1 MIIDHFP
8 AHKYILSSFLVTT
21 LIIIGTAQNQQSV
34 IDRETILQTIDQA
47 VTFFYSINIEGG
59 YVYHYTADLDEQWGE
74 GRTDKR
80 TIEVQPPGTPAVG
93 MSFLRA
99 YRVSQDPRHL
109 AAARHAA
116 QALIKGQNE
125 FGGWGHKI
133 YLDRAASRSVSF
145 DDDQTQSA
153 IRFLMSLDEVVDD
166 PELTGTIDLALTMM
180 QEAQMSSGAW
190 PHMYPHQGN
199 YHDFATFNDAGI
211 NDCISVMMQA
221 HRQYG
226 SEVFLESLLAAGR
239 FVMISQLPP
248 PQPGWAQQYNEF
260 LQPAWARSFEPP
272 SVCTQVT
279 VLNIHTL
286 IDLYLYTGNA
296 WYLEAIPD
304 ALSWLNQ
311 VKMENGLW
319 GRFLEIGTDKAL
331 YYDRDRI
338 RVDEPSQ
345 LSEERRT
352 GYGYQV
358 DLDDRLEAAKR
369 RFAAVKQMT
378 TKQFPASDPLADSI
392 TTEDEINWKEKVQ
405 RIIVNQDD
413 QGRWITKQDRFK
425 VSPPG
430 QRWQGEYRTADR
442 ISSAVFN
449 ENIEVLTD
457 YITWLDAEKK

>member
-1 MIIDHFP
+1 MRRNHLL
-8 AHKYILSSFLVTT
+8 ARKYILSSLLATSLFMS
-21 LIIIGTAQNQQSV
+21 GAAQNQKSV
-34 IDRETILQTIDQA
+34 INREMILQTIDKA
-47 VTFFYSINIEGG
+47 VSFFYSINIEGG
-59 YVYHYTADLDEQWGE
+59 FVYHYTVDLDEQWGE
-74 GRTDKR
+74 GRTDRR

-93 MSFLRA
+93 LSFLRA
-99 YRVSQDPRHL
+99 YWLSQEPRHL

-116 QALIKGQNE
+116 QALIEGQNK

-133 YLDRAASRSVSF
+133 YLDRAASTLVSF

-153 IRFLMSLDEVVDD
+153 IRFLMSLDQVVDD
-166 PELTGTIDLALTMM
+166 PEVTDAINLALTMM

-190 PHMYPHQGN
+190 PHRYPHQGN

-221 HRQYG
+221 HQQYG
-226 SEVFLESLLAAGR
+226 REAYLESLQAAGR

-304 ALSWLNQ
+304 ALSWLDH

-319 GRFLEIGTDKAL
+319 GRFLEIGTDKPL
-331 YYDRDRI
+331 YYDRGRI

-358 DLDDRLEAAKR
+358 DLEDRFAEAKR
-369 RFAAVKQMT
+369 RFEAVKQMT
-378 TKQFPASDPLADSI
+378 TEQFPASNPLPGKI
-392 TTEDEINWKEKVQ
+392 TMGNEMEWKEKVKM
-405 RIIVNQDD
+405 IITAQDD
-413 QGRWITKQDRFK
+413 QGRWITKQDKFK

-449 ENIEVLTD
+449 QNIKILTD
-457 YITWLDAEKK
+457 YLTWIEADKK